1 MSGAWAGDICEAGGR
16 RGLGGATPS
25 SASSSSS
32 SSSTSSQSSSSAPSR
47 SSSTTSWGSVPGK
60 VGACLLGGP
69 ADGPPQRRSV
79 CASKNFAKN
88 FAICKR
94 ITFRT
99 FLRKTNGATFV
110 GCRTNQQSRVCVRL
124 FCCFFVLHSCV
135 WVSTGACLWN
145 CIVRLTLPPQ
155 KGKWVGDS
163 GQNEPFDSVHRLS
176 RLETGDKGQLYK

>member
-99 FLRKTNGATFV
+99 FLKKTNGATFV

-124 FCCFFVLHSCV
+124 FCCFLFCIPACGCQLGHVCGIALCASPSPPKKENG
-135 WVSTGACLWN
+135 WV
-145 CIVRLTLPPQ
+145 IQ
-155 KGKWVGDS
+155 GKTNLLILCTVCQG
-163 GQNEPFDSVHRLS
+163 
-176 RLETGDKGQLYK
+176 